1 MDKELT
7 AIVQNTTAGS
17 TELLLLLNEYFRKS
31 KVNLSEISKLI
42 PTIMGKLGS
51 FAVIRNYILRLQ
63 SFVRDNDYE
72 AYSEY
77 ITSLSKNYEK
87 KYLNLY
93 LKAKPYLEKTS
104 TVITLSNSHTL
115 FEVFRLWK
123 KDQKNVRIIICESR
137 PKEEGK
143 LFAEKLLKLGIM
155 VQLITEAMMAMYMN
169 DTDAAIIGADQIFLN
184 GDIVNKTGSRTLA
197 VTARYF
203 KKPLYVIS
211 FSDKYLNT
219 SSGYKAKLYPPE
231 DVWNFKHTKLKIK
244 NYYFETVEK
253 RLIKKII
260 TV

>member
-1 MDKELT
+1 MNKELT
-7 AIVQNTTAGS
+7 SIVQNSTAGS
-17 TELLLLLNEYFRKS
+17 TEILLLLNEYFRKS

-42 PTIMGKLGS
+42 PEIREKLSS
-51 FAVIRNYILRLQ
+51 FASIRNYILHLQ
-63 SFVRDNDYE
+63 SFVREKNFE

-93 LKAKPYLEKTS
+93 LKAKPYLGKTS
-104 TVITLSNSHTL
+104 TVITLSNSFTL
-115 FEVFRLWK
+115 FEVFKLWK
-123 KDQKNVRIIICESR
+123 KDQKNLRVIICESR

-155 VQLITEAMMAMYMN
+155 VQLITEAMMAMYLN
-169 DTDAAIIGADQIFLN
+169 DSDAAILGADQIFPN

-211 FSDKYLNT
+211 FNDKYIDST
-219 SSGYKAKLYPPE
+219 SGYKARLYPPE
-231 DVWNFKHTKLKIK
+231 EIWNFKHTKLKVK

>member
-7 AIVQNTTAGS
+7 SIVQNSTAGS
-17 TELLLLLNEYFRKS
+17 TELLLLINEYFQKS
-31 KVNLSEISKLI
+31 KVNLSEVRKLI
-42 PTIMGKLGS
+42 PKIRERLGS
-51 FAVIRNYILRLQ
+51 FASIRNYILQLE
-63 SFVRDNDYE
+63 SFIRENNFE

-77 ITSLSKNYEK
+77 ITNLSNSYEK

-123 KDQKNVRIIICESR
+123 KDQKNLRLIICESR

-143 LFAEKLLKLGIM
+143 IFAEKLLKHGIM

-169 DTDAAIIGADQIFLN
+169 DSDAAIIGADQIFPN

-203 KKPLYVIS
+203 RKPLYVIS
-211 FSDKYLNT
+211 FNDKYLT
-219 SSGYKAKLYPPE
+219 SSSGYKAKLYPPE
-231 DVWNFKHTKLKIK
+231 DIWNFKHKKLKIK

-260 TV
+260 TI